1 MMKKILAHNVPDEI
15 LLQICS
21 SLTSHELYQL
31 SLSCRALSR
40 VAFEVLSRAIKLDYA
55 YRDDGSLSHLNGF
68 ITKLERRSGGFLSVI
83 KIAHLSWPIDSELRR
98 RMHHILSVLP
108 NIQTLNLKEQFG
120 SLRGFFIGSGDL
132 VGLDENLYNIL
143 LQIPS
148 ASTLRSLTIS
158 DTRITAHDILKLF
171 AMKQLEHLSLN
182 GFNYAMGIE
191 PGEEVPHSQLQSL
204 TISSSANPTGR
215 HINIVLARTPKLRK
229 FTWNFDLSSTLKQE
243 AIWRALSPAAMGE
256 ALSPLRSTL
265 EELYISMAPSRFQ
278 NDSTSLNLSNFLKL
292 RILKVHEEVLF
303 PSYNELGY
311 VVFCHGLEAQLCER
325 LPPNLEMLEVR
336 RQRDI

>member
-68 ITKLERRSGGFLSVI
+68 ITKLERRSGGFLSDI

-108 NIQTLNLKEQFG
+108 NIQTLNLKEHFG
-120 SLRGFFIGSGDL
+120 SLRGFFIGSG
-132 VGLDENLYNIL
+132 GLDENLYDIL

-171 AMKQLEHLSLN
+171 AMKQLEHLSVD

-204 TISSSANPTGR
+204 TISTSANPTGR
-215 HINIVLARTPKLRK
+215 HIDIILARTPKLRK
-229 FTWNFDLSSTLKQE
+229 FTWNFDLSSTLNQE
-243 AIWRALSPAAMGE
+243 AIRRALSPAAMGE
-256 ALSPLRSTL
+256 ALSPLRSSL
-265 EELYISMAPSRFQ
+265 EELYISMAPSRFR
-278 NDSTSLNLSNFLKL
+278 NDSTSLNLSTFLKL

-336 RQRDI
+336 CQRHI

>member
-1 MMKKILAHNVPDEI
+1 MKKMLVHNVPDEI

-68 ITKLERRSGGFLSVI
+68 ITKLERRSSGFLSDI
-83 KIAHLSWPIDSELRR
+83 SIAHLSWPIGSELRR

-132 VGLDENLYNIL
+132 VGLDENLYNML

-204 TISSSANPTGR
+204 TISTW
-215 HINIVLARTPKLRK
+215 RTPLVAI
-229 FTWNFDLSSTLKQE
+229 STLY
-243 AIWRALSPAAMGE
+243 L
-256 ALSPLRSTL
+256 
-265 EELYISMAPSRFQ
+265 
-278 NDSTSLNLSNFLKL
+278 
-292 RILKVHEEVLF
+292 HE
-303 PSYNELGY
+303 
-311 VVFCHGLEAQLCER
+311 
-325 LPPNLEMLEVR
+325 PPN
-336 RQRDI
+336 